1 MEDTDISVTADG
13 EGYRL
18 PYLILPYL
26 AENDLALGIG
36 DGSEP
41 KIGWLTGD

>member
-1 MEDTDISVTADG
+1 VDDTDISVTADE

-26 AENDLALGIG
+26 AENFLTLGIG
-36 DGSEP
+36 DESEP
-41 KIGWLTGD
+41 KIGWLIGD